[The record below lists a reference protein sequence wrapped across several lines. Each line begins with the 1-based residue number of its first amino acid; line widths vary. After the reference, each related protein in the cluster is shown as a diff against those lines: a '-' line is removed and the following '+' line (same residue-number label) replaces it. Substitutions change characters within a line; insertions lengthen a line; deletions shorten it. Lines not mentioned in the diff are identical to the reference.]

1 MNSLINIE
9 PHVNLEQS
17 PFGELALVY
26 RDEHLVVINK
36 PAGLLVHRSY
46 LARRERWFAM
56 QLLRDQLGQHVFP
69 VHRLDR
75 PTSGLLMF
83 ALSSPV
89 AALLGEQFAAG
100 SIHRGYH
107 AVVRGY
113 APDHGRIDYPLKVE
127 LDKIADKHVQ
137 QNKAA
142 QAAVTNFVCLDRVE
156 LPYKVSTQ
164 HSTTRYSLLQLTPET
179 GRKHQLRR
187 HLAHLRHPIVGDTRH
202 GDGRHND
209 FFRSHFNCHRLLLAA
224 TKLSFI
230 HPINGTPVV
239 LEQALPEEFKLA
251 FSKVN

>member
-1 MNSLINIE
+1 MNFF
-9 PHVNLEQS
+9 VNNEHPQDSEQF

-56 QLLRDQLGQHVFP
+56 QLLRDQLNQHVFP

-83 ALSSPV
+83 ALSSSV

-100 SIHRGYH
+100 GVHRGYH

-113 APDHGRIDYPLKVE
+113 APDQGRIDYPLKVE
-127 LDKIADKHVQ
+127 RDKIADKYAQ

-142 QAAVTNFVCLDRVE
+142 QVAITNFACLERVE
-156 LPYKVSTQ
+156 LPYKVSTK
-164 HSTTRYSLLQLTPET
+164 HDTTRYSLLQLSPET

-202 GDGRHND
+202 GDGRHNE

-224 TKLSFI
+224 TKLSFT
-230 HPINGTPVV
+230 HPISGAPVV
-239 LEQALPEEFKLA
+239 LEQAPPKEFKLA
-251 FSKVN
+251 FNKAD